1 MDARIDYYV
10 NFLSPTYLGLIAM
23 YYYNKFTKIAEPVY
37 GQVLRTYNA
46 LCTSFETKGVLYFYE
61 GLYLP
66 MNTLNNSTHSEK
78 IRWYY
83 ILDKNLF
90 VESLDFDNDLDTKK
104 ISWLSAEI
112 FSNNEQVADISDFI
126 SDIRYVSSDGLPP
139 TVDILL
145 GLWSYQNGLI
155 LRRGTTVLNVIND
168 SADSFTFDF
177 IVKDEQRDDWLKSL

>member
-10 NFLSPTYLGLIAM
+10 NFLSPTYLGLMAM
-23 YYYNKFTKIAEPVY
+23 YYYNQFTKITEPVY
-37 GQVLRTYNA
+37 EQVVRTYDA
-46 LCTSFETKGVLYFYE
+46 LRTSFETKGILYFYE
-61 GLYLP
+61 GLYFP
-66 MNTLNNSTHSEK
+66 INTLNNSTHSEK

-90 VESLDFDNDLDTKK
+90 VESLELDDDLDTKK

-126 SDIRYVSSDGLPP
+126 NDIRYVSSDGLPP
-139 TVDILL
+139 SVDILL
-145 GLWSYQNGLI
+145 GLWSYQNDLV
-155 LRRGTTVLNVIND
+155 LRRATTVLNVITT

>member
-1 MDARIDYYV
+1 
-10 NFLSPTYLGLIAM
+10 
-23 YYYNKFTKIAEPVY
+23 
-37 GQVLRTYNA
+37 
-46 LCTSFETKGVLYFYE
+46 
-61 GLYLP
+61 

-90 VESLDFDNDLDTKK
+90 VESLDSNNDLYTKK

-112 FSNNEQVADISDFI
+112 FSNNEEVADISDFI

-145 GLWSYQNGLI
+145 GLWSYQNGI
-155 LRRGTTVLNVIND
+155 VLRRATTVLNVITS

-177 IVKDEQRDDWLKSL
+177 IVKQEQRDDWLKSL